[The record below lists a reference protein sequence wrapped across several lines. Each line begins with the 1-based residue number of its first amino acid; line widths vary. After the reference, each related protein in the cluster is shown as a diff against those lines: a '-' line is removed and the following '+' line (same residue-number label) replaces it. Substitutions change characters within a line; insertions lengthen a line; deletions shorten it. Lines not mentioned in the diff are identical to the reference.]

1 VPLTTVIPPYPN
13 KCPFR
18 CDDLPRTMVK
28 YLVMES
34 AKKLNYFPNKNGVS
48 KYYSPRMILHQE
60 NIDYERHC
68 EYRIG
73 EYVLAHDE
81 PKRTDTNA
89 PRALDCI
96 YLRALDGIQ
105 EGHELL
111 HLQTNSVIKRRKL
124 TKMVLTPSI
133 IKMVHRFA
141 EIDKMPKGPKI
152 ANRADLILFDSAWI
166 AGVDYDEELFDDDD
180 HQPNYDEENEDEDDS
195 YEMIEEY
202 DGMDE
207 NELAEIMMSHTVSM
221 YPTKQ
226 IGMKK
231 PSLNKTTT
239 KESTM
244 TMAMK
249 TTKIAMQTMCR

>member
-1 VPLTTVIPPYPN
+1 MRSFIEATAQYGQTNNAPNYEIALDEVMRTNKRGQFQVTEIHCNNEFHKLMDPFAAKQDPVIKVNYVTAKEHVPWAERNNRTIQERVRAAYHSLPYN
-13 KCPFR
+13 
-18 CDDLPRTMVK
+18 DLPRTLVK

-81 PKRTDTNA
+81 PARTNTNA

-96 YLRALDGIQ
+96 YLCATESIQ

-111 HLQTNSVIKRRKL
+111 HLQMNSVITRHKL

-133 IKMVHRFA
+133 IRMVHRLA
-141 EIDKMPKGPKI
+141 EIDEMPKGLKI
-152 ANRADLILFDSAWI
+152 ANRADLILFDSA
-166 AGVDYDEELFDDDD
+166 
-180 HQPNYDEENEDEDDS
+180 
-195 YEMIEEY
+195 
-202 DGMDE
+202 
-207 NELAEIMMSHTVSM
+207 
-221 YPTKQ
+221 
-226 IGMKK
+226 
-231 PSLNKTTT
+231 
-239 KESTM
+239 
-244 TMAMK
+244 
-249 TTKIAMQTMCR
+249 